1 MKFRMECEVDSKTII
16 EKEIEIPYNGRKY
29 IFYPGEDGTIS
40 RMAIIAEVEHPEKFY
55 SELTPNPS
63 EGVKL
68 QVGGKADVELY
79 ESVVKDFQD
88 LESLIAFKYNLKS
101 VKWDTPEYDLIFDS
115 EEERQK
121 ANLSGF
127 KAWKKY
133 RDYTR
138 KADDAGLL
146 DLVSN
151 MAKFRSLIT
160 PMSFYREGLNEK
172 NSFRYINAFYNFYF
186 ILEGLHGNKKTKNKA
201 IEDQFK
207 NSADFIGFV
216 NTSLQYMQR
225 EKQEYHKKITEM
237 LAGRG
242 KSVTPESVIELV
254 VSVRGELHHFNINP
268 NRVSGSPFT
277 HNEFE
282 AIATLVMFVAMN
294 ALVHRIVDVNEGKV
308 AL

>member
-1 MKFRMECEVDSKTII
+1 MKFRMECEVESKTTI

-29 IFYPGEDGTIS
+29 IFYPGEGGTIS

-55 SELTPNPS
+55 SEITPNPS

-68 QVGGKADVELY
+68 QVHGKADVELY

-88 LESLIAFKYNLKS
+88 LESLIAFKYDLKS
-101 VKWDTPEYDLIFDS
+101 VKWNTPEYDLIFDS
-115 EEERQK
+115 EEERRK

-133 RDYTR
+133 RDHPR
-138 KADDAGLL
+138 KADEAGLL

-151 MAKFRSLIT
+151 MAKFRSLII

-201 IEDQFK
+201 IEDEFK

-216 NTSLQYMQR
+216 NTSLQFMQQ
-225 EKQEYHKKITEM
+225 EKPEYHKKITEM
-237 LAGRG
+237 LTDRG
-242 KSVTPESVIELV
+242 KSVTPESVIELIV
-254 VSVRGELHHFNINP
+254 GVRGELHHFNNNP
-268 NRVSGSPFT
+268 NRVGGSPFT
-277 HNEFE
+277 HSEFE
-282 AIATLVMFVAMN
+282 AIATFVMFVAMK
-294 ALVHRIVDVNEGKV
+294 ALWHRIVDINEGKV
-308 AL
+308 AS